1 MKFKSSSRK
10 EWLNIFEYEEIHTLI
25 PDIEGFQL
33 QGEQRHFYVGPWHSG
48 WYDING
54 DVIYMDGTHEKWDML
69 KNKIMTIL
77 SLEALEKT

>member
-10 EWLNIFEYEEIHTLI
+10 EWLNIFEYEEIHTLVS
-25 PDIEGFQL
+25 DEAGFL
-33 QGEQRHFYVGPWHSG
+33 LLGEQRNFYMGPWRSG

-54 DVIYMDGTHEKWDML
+54 DVIYMDETYEKWDML

-77 SLEALEKT
+77 SLETLENS